1 MKLPVYMDN
10 HSTTPVDPRVFEAM
24 APWFTE
30 KFGNAASRNHSLGW
44 EAAEAVKKAR
54 KEVATLVGAAPDEI
68 VFTSGATESDNLAIK
83 GLAEALRARGNHVI
97 TAATEHRAVLD
108 SCKRLEQ
115 QGFEVTYLPV
125 DRTGRV
131 DPDAVRRAHRSQTI
145 LVSIMLANNEVG
157 TLQPVAEIG
166 RIARAH
172 GAVFHTDAVQA
183 AGKMPI
189 RVHEMNVDLLSLS
202 AHKMYGPKG
211 VGALYVRQK
220 NAAVELVPLHAM
232 IDGGGHEGGLRSGTL
247 NVPGIVG
254 FGAAC
259 RIAAQEMA
267 AESERLWRL
276 RNRLEEGLR
285 AGLDEIHVNGHPT
298 ERLANNLNVSF
309 GYVDG
314 EALLVGLSDIAVSTG
329 AACTSAKLEPSHV
342 LRAMGVSEELAQSS
356 LRFGLG
362 RFNTE
367 EEVEYVIGRV
377 VETVRSL
384 RELSPV
390 YLSTRVSTRQ
400 STRESGRASDRASA
414 RS

>member
-30 KFGNAASRNHSLGW
+30 KFGNAASRSHSFGW
-44 EAAEAVKKAR
+44 EAAEAVKRAR
-54 KEVATLVGAAPDEI
+54 KQVAALIGAAPDEI

-83 GLAEALRARGNHVI
+83 GVAEALRARGNHII
-97 TAATEHRAVLD
+97 TAAAEHRAVLD

-125 DRTGRV
+125 DGHGRL
-131 DPDAVRRAHRSQTI
+131 DPDSVRHAHQSQTI
-145 LVSIMLANNEVG
+145 LVSVMLANNEVG
-157 TLQPVAEIG
+157 TIQPIAEIG
-166 RIARAH
+166 RIAHER
-172 GAVFHTDAVQA
+172 GALFHTDAVQA
-183 AGKMPI
+183 AGKVPI
-189 RVHEMNVDLLSLS
+189 HVDEMNIDLLSLS

-211 VGALYVRQK
+211 VGALYVRRK
-220 NAAVELVPLHAM
+220 NAPVPLTPLM
-232 IDGGGHEGGLRSGTL
+232 DGGGHEGGLRSGTL

-259 RIAAQEMA
+259 LIAAKEMPL
-267 AESERLWRL
+267 ESERLRRL
-276 RNRLEEGLR
+276 RNRLAERLR
-285 AGLDEIHVNGHPT
+285 AGLDEIQVNGHPT
-298 ERLANNLNVSF
+298 ERLPNNLNVSF

-314 EALLVGLSDIAVSTG
+314 EALLVGLSDVAVSTG

-342 LRAMGVSEELAQSS
+342 LRAMGVSEELAQGS

-367 EEVEYVIGRV
+367 EEVEYVAGRV
-377 VETVRSL
+377 IETVGRL

-390 YLSTRVSTRQ
+390 YSSTRHQ
-400 STRESGRASDRASA
+400 LGKQHG
-414 RS
+414 

>member
-30 KFGNAASRNHSLGW
+30 KFGNAASRSHSFGW
-44 EAAEAVKKAR
+44 EAAEAVKRAR
-54 KEVATLVGAAPDEI
+54 KQVAALIGAAPDEI

-83 GLAEALRARGNHVI
+83 GVAEALRVRGNHII
-97 TAATEHRAVLD
+97 TAAAEHRAVLD

-125 DRTGRV
+125 DGHGRL
-131 DPDAVRRAHRSQTI
+131 DPDSVRHAHQSQTI
-145 LVSIMLANNEVG
+145 LVSVMLANNEVG
-157 TLQPVAEIG
+157 TIQPIAEIG
-166 RIARAH
+166 RIAHER
-172 GAVFHTDAVQA
+172 GALFHTDAVQA
-183 AGKMPI
+183 AGKVPI
-189 RVHEMNVDLLSLS
+189 HVDEMNIDLLSLS

-211 VGALYVRQK
+211 VGALYVRRK
-220 NAAVELVPLHAM
+220 NAPVPLTPLM
-232 IDGGGHEGGLRSGTL
+232 DGGGHEGGLRSGTL

-259 RIAAQEMA
+259 LIAAKEMPL
-267 AESERLWRL
+267 ESERLRRL
-276 RNRLEEGLR
+276 RNRLAERLR
-285 AGLDEIHVNGHPT
+285 AGLDEIQVNGHPT
-298 ERLANNLNVSF
+298 ERLPNNLNVSF

-314 EALLVGLSDIAVSTG
+314 EALLVGLSDVAVSTG

-342 LRAMGVSEELAQSS
+342 LRAMGVSEELAQGS

-367 EEVEYVIGRV
+367 EEVEYVAGRV
-377 VETVRSL
+377 IETVGRL

-390 YLSTRVSTRQ
+390 YSSVRHQLGKQ
-400 STRESGRASDRASA
+400 HG
-414 RS
+414 

>member
-30 KFGNAASRNHSLGW
+30 KFGNAASRSHSFGW

-54 KEVATLVGAAPDEI
+54 KQVAALIGASPDEI

-83 GLAEALRARGNHVI
+83 GAAEALRARGNHII
-97 TAATEHRAVLD
+97 TVATEHRAVLD

-125 DRTGRV
+125 DRHGRV
-131 DPDAVRRAHRSQTI
+131 DPEAVRHAHQTQTI
-145 LVSIMLANNEVG
+145 LVSVMLANNEVG
-157 TLQPVAEIG
+157 TIQPVAEIG
-166 RIARAH
+166 RIAREH
-172 GAVFHTDAVQA
+172 GALFHTDAVQA
-183 AGKMPI
+183 AGKLAI
-189 RVHEMNVDLLSLS
+189 DVDAMNVDLLSLS

-211 VGALYVRQK
+211 VGALYVRRK
-220 NAAVELVPLHAM
+220 NAAMKLSPLALLTPM

-259 RIAAQEMA
+259 RIAMQEMH
-267 AESERLWRL
+267 AESERLRRL
-276 RNRLEEGLR
+276 RDQLEEKLR
-285 AGLDEIHVNGHPT
+285 AGLDEMQVNGHPA
-298 ERLANNLNVSF
+298 ERLPNNLNVSF

-314 EALLVGLSDIAVSTG
+314 EALLVGLSDVAVSAG
-329 AACTSAKLEPSHV
+329 AACTSAKMEPSHV
-342 LRAMGVSEELAQSS
+342 LRAMGVGEDLAQGS

-367 EEVEYVIGRV
+367 EEVAYVAGRV
-377 VETVRSL
+377 IETVRGL
-384 RELSPV
+384 RALSPA
-390 YLSTRVSTRQ
+390 YESRLSALASNETGTR
-400 STRESGRASDRASA
+400 GRIG
-414 RS
+414 